1 MLKPWFVCCVGVCGD
16 RVSAHTHA
24 LNAKS
29 KHSYDTR
36 LPVSK
41 KTKQEYVR
49 ISSEIQ
55 REWQSSNAFFTP
67 MQINGACTL
76 HSQSI

>member
-1 MLKPWFVCCVGVCGD
+1 MNIH
-16 RVSAHTHA
+16 AHKRK
-24 LNAKS
+24 NAKS
-29 KHSYDTR
+29 EHNYDTR

-55 REWQSSNAFFTP
+55 REWRSNNAFFTP
-67 MQINGACTL
+67 VEINGACIL